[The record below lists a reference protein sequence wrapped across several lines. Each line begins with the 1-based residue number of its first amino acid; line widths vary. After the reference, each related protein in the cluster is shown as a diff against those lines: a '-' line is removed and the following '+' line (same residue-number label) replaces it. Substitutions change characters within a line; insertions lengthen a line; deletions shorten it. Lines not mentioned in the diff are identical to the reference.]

1 MLNATE
7 SGTRDDNQPREM
19 MSSIISNTILTWKML
34 YIKYSQTATLRQT
47 EKTEIFP
54 GREIKSKQGDSFRAV
69 LSMAGYLNYVLSHKI
84 SEVICGY

>member
-7 SGTRDDNQPREM
+7 SRTRDDNQPKEM
-19 MSSIISNTILTWKML
+19 MSSINSNTTLTWKML

-54 GREIKSKQGDSFRAV
+54 GR
-69 LSMAGYLNYVLSHKI
+69 
-84 SEVICGY
+84 